1 MPDTGYT
8 RVAELIADSRDPF
21 SLCIEQY
28 ARQPNAFWREV
39 LGMEPDAW
47 QEAANRALA
56 HGHTRL
62 SIRSGHGVG
71 KSTWAGATM
80 CWFANTRAPLKIG
93 VTAPS
98 APQLFDALWAETRV
112 VFNRLPPAWRD
123 LWSIDA
129 DRIKLKS
136 APDECFITARTAR
149 ADKPEALQGL
159 HSANLMLVVDEA
171 SAVDQAVFEAAGGSM
186 STPGAITILTG
197 NPTRSTGFFWRTHN
211 LERDRWWTRR
221 VSATDSPRVATDFVD
236 EIRDRYG
243 EASNAYRVRVL
254 GEFPLSED
262 DTLIPAD
269 LVDSAM
275 ERDIFA
281 EAAPEIWGVDVSRFG
296 ADSSV
301 LIKRRG
307 NLVAE
312 PPRRWQGIDTMAL
325 AGVIKAEFDMLP
337 PPNRPQLI
345 VVDVIGLGAG
355 VVDRLTEQGLP
366 VLGLNVGEVPSMA
379 GRFVRMRDELWVRVR
394 EWLESR
400 RARLPYDD
408 KLRADLC
415 APRVSYMSDG
425 RMLVESKQQLRS
437 RGYASP
443 DCFVAGTMIATP
455 RGQRRV
461 ESLAPGDLVCTPF
474 GPTTIIAAWEDQTD
488 TLTEV
493 AFSNRATLQG
503 TGKHKV
509 FCWGD
514 GIKRLDALC
523 LTDAVEPLSKWRLR
537 AWRALNLLR
546 IEARDSEFRPL
557 VDTIS
562 QAGRMSLS
570 AFCIAVFGQ
579 TITALFQRAMT
590 CITSM
595 TIGATTT
602 LITSNCE
609 KPPPIS
615 ASTCSGAWP
624 SREGWSAIRNF
635 WQGHGSPPQHGTA
648 RPKASN
654 FTANSG
660 ATLGTTG
667 SLKRWSV
674 VIAASL
680 SRLCA
685 WKWRNVAR
693 EPARK
698 TKSGTTSTT
707 SPIPVP
713 VRGAVSRLWRI
724 ATAKRRVAPISVRTA
739 SVPTTGV
746 YNLTLAKHNAYYA
759 NGILVFNSGDA
770 LCLTFAPA
778 GMALQLGMG
787 SQMNSRTPVRRSIAG
802 ME

>member
-1 MPDTGYT
+1 VPDIGYT
-8 RVAELIADSRDPF
+8 RVAELIADAADPF

-28 ARQPNAFWREV
+28 ARAPNGFWREV
-39 LGMEPDAW
+39 LGMQPDPW

-62 SIRSGHGVG
+62 SIRSAHGVG

-80 CWFANTRAPLKIG
+80 CWFANTRAPVKIG

-98 APQLFDALWAETRV
+98 APQLFDALWAETRT

-129 DRIKLKS
+129 DRIKLKA

-221 VSATDSPRVATDFVD
+221 VSAADSPRVTADFVD

-243 EASNAYRVRVL
+243 ENSNAYRVRAL

-262 DTLIPAD
+262 DTLIPAE
-269 LVDSAM
+269 LVESAM
-275 ERDIFA
+275 ERAIVP

-307 NLVAE
+307 NFVAE

-325 AGVIKAEFDMLP
+325 AGVIKAEFDMLAP
-337 PPNRPQLI
+337 GARPQLI

-366 VLGLNVGEVPSMA
+366 VLGLNVAEVPSIA
-379 GRFVRMRDELWVRVR
+379 GRFVRMRDELWIRVR

-400 RARLPYDD
+400 RSRLPHDD

-443 DCFVAGTMIATP
+443 D
-455 RGQRRV
+455 
-461 ESLAPGDLVCTPF
+461 
-474 GPTTIIAAWEDQTD
+474 
-488 TLTEV
+488 
-493 AFSNRATLQG
+493 
-503 TGKHKV
+503 
-509 FCWGD
+509 
-514 GIKRLDALC
+514 
-523 LTDAVEPLSKWRLR
+523 
-537 AWRALNLLR
+537 
-546 IEARDSEFRPL
+546 
-557 VDTIS
+557 
-562 QAGRMSLS
+562 
-570 AFCIAVFGQ
+570 
-579 TITALFQRAMT
+579 
-590 CITSM
+590 
-595 TIGATTT
+595 
-602 LITSNCE
+602 
-609 KPPPIS
+609 
-615 ASTCSGAWP
+615 
-624 SREGWSAIRNF
+624 
-635 WQGHGSPPQHGTA
+635 
-648 RPKASN
+648 
-654 FTANSG
+654 
-660 ATLGTTG
+660 
-667 SLKRWSV
+667 
-674 VIAASL
+674 
-680 SRLCA
+680 
-685 WKWRNVAR
+685 
-693 EPARK
+693 
-698 TKSGTTSTT
+698 
-707 SPIPVP
+707 
-713 VRGAVSRLWRI
+713 
-724 ATAKRRVAPISVRTA
+724 
-739 SVPTTGV
+739 
-746 YNLTLAKHNAYYA
+746 
-759 NGILVFNSGDA
+759 SGDS

-787 SQMNSRTPVRRSIAG
+787 SQLHSRTPLRRSIAG